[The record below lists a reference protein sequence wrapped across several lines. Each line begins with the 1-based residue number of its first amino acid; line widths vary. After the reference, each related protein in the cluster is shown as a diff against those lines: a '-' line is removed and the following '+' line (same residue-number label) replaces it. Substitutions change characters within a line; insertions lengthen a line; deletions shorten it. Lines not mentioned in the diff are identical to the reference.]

1 MVALII
7 LLSVVAVSILMVR
20 ITKQAL
26 VLTGL
31 SEEVAHFQARSVFTG
46 TGFTTG
52 ESESV
57 MEHPLRRKIIK
68 TAMLLQNAGLVTV
81 ISTFVL
87 SFIDTGS
94 SMEMLRRGGL
104 LVGGLLLLAYLAN
117 NKWMKEAL
125 ERAIEWGLNR
135 FTGLTVKDYHTL
147 LNLQEGYAVTRFR
160 VKDGSWLDGKT
171 LEEMD
176 LPSEGVMVLTVGKG
190 EEMEGAPKGQHR
202 IEAGEWLTVY
212 GHEDGVA
219 ELMERRPDEAD
230 GDSRQQAEEQHA
242 TQGNPTTLNEKAG

>member
-1 MVALII
+1 MAALIV

-26 VLTGL
+26 VITGL

-52 ESESV
+52 ESESI

-68 TAMLLQNAGLVTV
+68 TAMLLQNAASVTV

-87 SFIDTGS
+87 SFVGTGS
-94 SMEMLRRGGL
+94 SMEMLHRGGF

-117 NKWMKEAL
+117 NKWVEQVL

-135 FTGLTVKDYHTL
+135 FTELTVKDYHTL
-147 LNLQEGYAVTRFR
+147 LNLQEGYAVTRFQ
-160 VKDGSWLDGKT
+160 VQEGSWLDGKT

-219 ELMERRPDEAD
+219 ELMERRPEGGSNGA
-230 GDSRQQAEEQHA
+230 SRETEDHDAAQD
-242 TQGNPTTLNEKAG
+242 NPAVRNEKAG